1 MAAADGE
8 AGRDYRPHKSLVQ
21 VQTLYRVATVI
32 GLEPLAGF
40 LRS

>member
-1 MAAADGE
+1 MAATGDE
-8 AGRDYRPHKSLVQ
+8 AGCDYRPHTSVVQ

-32 GLEPLAGF
+32 GLEWFAGF